1 MKQLVEANIA
11 KRRQNLDGS
20 YHCYD
25 PMVDGCE
32 SLCYEWSGVVSLL
45 ASSRVSSPPCR
56 HVVLCQF
63 SSVATQHFSWRW
75 LFYLF
80 NYLVPGHHQY
90 LCQVSWY
97 QAYLSSEMACVE

>member
-32 SLCYEWSGVVSLL
+32 SLCYEWSGVEWCHYWPAAGSRLHPAAMLFCVNFHQSLHNTSL
-45 ASSRVSSPPCR
+45 GGGCFTCS
-56 HVVLCQF
+56 
-63 SSVATQHFSWRW
+63 TT
-75 LFYLF
+75 
-80 NYLVPGHHQY
+80 
-90 LCQVSWY
+90 WY
-97 QAYLSSEMACVE
+97 QVTTNICAKCPGIKPT